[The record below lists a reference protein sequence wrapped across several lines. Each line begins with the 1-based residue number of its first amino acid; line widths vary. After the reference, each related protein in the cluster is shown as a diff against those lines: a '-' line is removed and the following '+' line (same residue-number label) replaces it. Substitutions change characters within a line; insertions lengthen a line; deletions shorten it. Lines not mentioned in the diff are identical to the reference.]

1 MAITDPRAIK
11 FTNEVVRPLAE
22 RIRDVLEDV
31 ARAEQSWADE
41 VGALIPNTADVL
53 EDGRD
58 AEGVSRLTGAEI
70 NSLRAV
76 FVQIK
81 NLRAGSAVTS
91 LANVDTRIG
100 RACVRSLRS

>member
-1 MAITDPRAIK
+1 MPITDPRAIK
-11 FTNEVVRPLAE
+11 YANEVLRPLAE
-22 RIRDVLEDV
+22 KLRDVNEDI
-31 ARAEQSWADE
+31 ARAEQHWTDE
-41 VGALIPNTADVL
+41 VGALCPNTSDVL

-76 FVQIK
+76 FVQMK
-81 NLRAGSAVTS
+81 NLRAGSAVTT

-100 RACVRSLRS
+100 RACVRTLRS

>member
-1 MAITDPRAIK
+1 MPITDPRAIK
-11 FTNEVVRPLAE
+11 YTNEVLRPLAE
-22 RIRDVLEDV
+22 KLRDVLEDI
-31 ARAEQSWADE
+31 ARAEQTWTDE
-41 VGALIPNTADVL
+41 VGALMPNTADVL

-76 FVQIK
+76 FVQMK
-81 NLRAGSAVTS
+81 NLRAGSAVTT

-100 RACVRSLRS
+100 RACVRTLTR